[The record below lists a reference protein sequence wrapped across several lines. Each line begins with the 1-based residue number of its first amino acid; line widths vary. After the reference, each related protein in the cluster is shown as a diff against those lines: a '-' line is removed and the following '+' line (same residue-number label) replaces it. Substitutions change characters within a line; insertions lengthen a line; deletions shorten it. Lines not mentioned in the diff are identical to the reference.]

1 MDDQDQQGITAYHG
15 SPHDFEQFDT
25 SKIGTGEGA
34 QVYGHGLY
42 FAEHEPVA
50 KKYRDD
56 LAGQNVYMIDHV
68 LKHAPEMQNVG
79 QKTLHDIIMC
89 SQTPEWDPHTAAQW
103 AQYTN
108 TDLRNF
114 DTAKIANAIA
124 SYRNAARGHMYEV
137 HIKAHPHHFLD
148 WDRPLSEQS
157 EHVRKTLTKLA
168 RSNDSLMSKIQ
179 DIHSKNA
186 NADQLYGALTEH
198 AVREKKYEGMRNGMP
213 EKDAMPSLEFGQKFA
228 SDILMNHGIKGI
240 RYLDA
245 GSRGK
250 DEKPTHNYVVF
261 DHNDVHIKRKY
272 EQGGRVDFGDG
283 GSVHDKFLPH
293 NHPQRLQNL
302 GEFMKDSVVK
312 HPNGAPKV
320 VYHNTD
326 REFRGKEFDTDSREL
341 GSHFGSP
348 AQAND
353 ITVTK
358 SLDGEEKPHHGFPVY
373 LNIKNPLRLQDRGG
387 FDNGSIIEQLEEKGL
402 IGPVKSWSFQDQMRS
417 LRKSEVLKNIQ
428 NHIKSMGYDGVVYL
442 NRREGFTRPQG
453 KLPVDYDE
461 HTDQQFLH
469 HFPDAHDSY
478 IAFDPHQIKSAIGNN
493 GYFDP
498 NSPRIDE
505 HAGGRIGF
513 DIGGAVPETPTLAG
527 VQSFFDQA
535 NLVNQAKDAAAGQD
549 AYQQALANQNKAKE
563 DAGIK
568 DQKDE
573 PIAKS
578 FAPMGSGSESSSS
591 PVANAPDFALGMGP
605 PAPSVGFTNPIS
617 AAIDN
622 PLGAATNTGFGLAMG
637 ALGPVGMALGAANTV
652 SGLFGGPTVASMMG
666 IGTQSSAPTASQ
678 SQAPSTSMS
687 SPAAP
692 SAPAAPGAMN
702 TNLGMNQSDLGV
714 MAASI
719 DAQNAAAASQQAA
732 EQSSASTTQ
741 GSSVEGVTS
750 GTTESGTQ
758 GGSGL
763 SDPSGGPPGGFGE
776 FGGVSSEWR
785 GGRIHRN
792 TGGPINVSKAKDT
805 AGNFKKEHEKIHGIP
820 VAIEVKKGHER
831 VKYKPGGKIKFKAKQ
846 YADYGAIL
854 GTKDADGMNTDVMV
868 GPHKGSDK
876 AYIIDQQKHDSGK
889 FDEHKVLL
897 GFKKRKKAI
906 KAYTKSYAD
915 RHGKERV
922 KDVVKTD
929 IKGLKK
935 WLKYGNLDKPASK
948 DALIKTA
955 LSVVSKK
962 T

>member
-1 MDDQDQQGITAYHG
+1 MDDQNQQGITAYHG

-34 QVYGHGLY
+34 QSFGHGLY

-50 KKYRDD
+50 EGYRDRLSQLSPKMMLSFSQD
-56 LAGQNVYMIDHV
+56 ANDIQKKFIENALKRSGGDVEQAVIALQNSIQQYEGAPQNWINNATQAIKL
-68 LKHAPEMQNVG
+68 LKNKTVNVNWENDYP
-79 QKTLHDIIMC
+79 K
-89 SQTPEWDPHTAAQW
+89 
-103 AQYTN
+103 
-108 TDLRNF
+108 
-114 DTAKIANAIA
+114 
-124 SYRNAARGHMYEV
+124 GHMYEV
-137 HIKAHPHHFLD
+137 HINAHPHHFLD
-148 WDRPLSEQS
+148 WDRDVSEQHPHILNS
-157 EHVRKTLTKLA
+157 VSKLIPKDEEHIGELHEYIGNPDDYAGGAIIEYLN
-168 RSNDSLMSKIQ
+168 RS
-179 DIHSKNA
+179 
-186 NADQLYGALTEH
+186 YGA
-198 AVREKKYEGMRNGMP
+198 KK
-213 EKDAMPSLEFGQKFA
+213 A
-228 SDILMNHGIKGI
+228 SEMLHRAGIKGI

-245 GSRGK
+245 GSRGTDK
-250 DEKPTHNYVVF
+250 KPTHNYVVF

-302 GEFMKDSVVK
+302 GEFMKESVVK

-320 VYHNTD
+320 VYHNSD
-326 REFRGKEFDTDSREL
+326 REFHGKSFDTNMSEM

-353 ITVTK
+353 ITTTK
-358 SLDGEEKPHHGFPVY
+358 TLDDEQKPHHGFPVY
-373 LNIKNPLRLQDRGG
+373 LNIKNPLRLKDTGG
-387 FDNGSIIEQLEEKGL
+387 FDALSVLDQLYEKNMIGHPNWEKMGKTIEN
-402 IGPVKSWSFQDQMRS
+402 M
-417 LRKSEVLKNIQ
+417 RKSEMISAVQ
-428 NHIKSMGYDGVVYL
+428 DYIKSLGHDGIVYL
-442 NRREGFTRPQG
+442 NRREGFNRPAG
-453 KLPVDYDE
+453 KIPYHYDDHSDE
-461 HTDQQFLH
+461 QFLH

-535 NLVNQAKDAAAGQD
+535 NLVNQQKEAAQSQA
-549 AYQQALANQNKAKE
+549 AYQQALEAQQQKSAADAAAKAAAE
-563 DAGIK
+563 
-568 DQKDE
+568 
-573 PIAKS
+573 AKS
-578 FAPMGSGSESSSS
+578 KEGIGGDVGLGGGGGGSEGGGGGGIGGG
-591 PVANAPDFALGMGP
+591 LG
-605 PAPSVGFTNPIS
+605 S
-617 AAIDN
+617 D
-622 PLGAATNTGFGLAMG
+622 
-637 ALGPVGMALGAANTV
+637 
-652 SGLFGGPTVASMMG
+652 FGGG
-666 IGTQSSAPTASQ
+666 IGGRDSNNADAT
-678 SQAPSTSMS
+678 
-687 SPAAP
+687 
-692 SAPAAPGAMN
+692 
-702 TNLGMNQSDLGV
+702 GM
-714 MAASI
+714 
-719 DAQNAAAASQQAA
+719 
-732 EQSSASTTQ
+732 T
-741 GSSVEGVTS
+741 
-750 GTTESGTQ
+750 
-758 GGSGL
+758 GGNY
-763 SDPSGGPPGGFGE
+763 
-776 FGGVSSEWR
+776 WH
-785 GGRIHRN
+785 GGRIHYN
-792 TGGPINVSKAKDT
+792 TGGPVNVSKAEDT

-831 VKYKPGGKIKFKAKQ
+831 VKYQPGGKIKFKAKQ

-935 WLKYGNLDKPASK
+935 WLKHGNLDKPASK